1 MGRLEARVRKLESA
15 RSTKRYVWCEANPGE
30 TVQDAVRRHA
40 RELGIGPAEIGC
52 AVVFTE
58 YAIECIDFGGRAG
71 AHTLLGYMSYE
82 EQLELLAA
90 DDSGA
95 CGNN

>member
-40 RELGIGPAEIGC
+40 RELGIEPEEIGY
-52 AVVFTE
+52 AVVCTE
-58 YAIECIDFGGRAG
+58 NAIETIDFGGHAG
-71 AHTLLGYMSYE
+71 MHTLRAYVPYE
-82 EQLELLAA
+82 EMLQRLYAR
-90 DDSGA
+90 
-95 CGNN
+95 

>member
-15 RSTKRYVWCEANPGE
+15 RSTKRYVWCEATRGE
-30 TVQDAVRRHA
+30 TAQDAVRRHA
-40 RELGIGPAEIGC
+40 RELGIEPEEIGY
-52 AVVFTE
+52 AVVCTE
-58 YAIECIDFGGRAG
+58 TSLECIDFGRHAG
-71 AHTLLGYMSYE
+71 VHTLLGYMSYE
-82 EQLELLAA
+82 ERLKMLAA